1 MQEHSHTPHDGGG
14 ARDGDDTPVEGI
26 LPPGPEATEEE
37 RLQALLEEAER
48 EKSQFKALAQRAQAD
63 LINYRKRAEEERQE
77 VVGNAGAQLIL
88 RVLPVLD
95 DVERALAHADSEDA
109 QAGNGWLDGFRLIER
124 KLQGILAFEG
134 LQRIEAEGAFNPFE
148 HEVVGQFD
156 VAGRRE
162 GEILEVTR
170 QGYRMNGKVLR
181 PAQVVV
187 QASQRKEDD
196 PTNHNE
202 PNQRREA

>member
-1 MQEHSHTPHDGGG
+1 MQEHSHN
-14 ARDGDDTPVEGI
+14 ARDGEDMPIEGI
-26 LPPGPEATEEE
+26 LPPGPEATGEE

-48 EKSQFKALAQRAQAD
+48 EKAQFKALAQRAQAD
-63 LINYRKRAEEERQE
+63 LINYRKRADEERQE
-77 VVGNAGAQLIL
+77 LAGNAGAQVIL

-95 DVERALAHADSEDA
+95 DVERALAHADSEDP
-109 QAGNGWLDGFRLIER
+109 QSGNGWLDGFRLIER
-124 KLQGILAFEG
+124 KLQGVLAAEG
-134 LQRIEAEGAFNPFE
+134 LQRIEAKGPFNPFE
-148 HEVVGQFD
+148 HEVVGQLD
-156 VAGRRE
+156 VPGRRE

-187 QASQRKEDD
+187 QAGQRRDAD

>member
-1 MQEHSHTPHDGGG
+1 MQDHKFSAHDGEES
-14 ARDGDDTPVEGI
+14 PVEGI

-37 RLQALLEEAER
+37 RLQALVDEAER
-48 EKSQFKALAQRAQAD
+48 EKAQFKALAQRAQAD

-77 VVGNAGAQLIL
+77 LVANAGSQLIL

-95 DVERALAHADSEDA
+95 DVERALAHASAGASQPEDSWIE
-109 QAGNGWLDGFRLIER
+109 GFRLIER
-124 KLQGILAFEG
+124 KLQGILAAEG

-148 HEVVGQFD
+148 QEVVGQLD
-156 VAGRRE
+156 VPGRRE

-187 QASQRKEDD
+187 QASQRNDED

>member
-1 MQEHSHTPHDGGG
+1 MQEHSHN
-14 ARDGDDTPVEGI
+14 ARDGEDMPVEGI
-26 LPPGPEATEEE
+26 LPPGPEATGEE

-48 EKSQFKALAQRAQAD
+48 EKAQFKALAQRAQAD
-63 LINYRKRAEEERQE
+63 LINYRKRADEERRE
-77 VVGNAGAQLIL
+77 LAGNAGAQVIL

-95 DVERALAHADSEDA
+95 DVERALAHAGSEESN
-109 QAGNGWLDGFRLIER
+109 AGNGWLEGFRLIER
-124 KLQGILAFEG
+124 KLQGVLAAEG

-148 HEVVGQFD
+148 HEVVGQLD
-156 VAGRRE
+156 VPGRRE
-162 GEILEVTR
+162 SEILEVTR
-170 QGYRMNGKVLR
+170 RGYRMNGKVLR

-187 QASQRKEDD
+187 QAGQRRDAD

>member
-1 MQEHSHTPHDGGG
+1 MREHHHTPGEGG
-14 ARDGDDTPVEGI
+14 DTPVEGI
-26 LPPGPEATEEE
+26 LPPGPEANGEQ
-37 RLQALLEEAER
+37 RLQALLDEAER
-48 EKSQFKALAQRAQAD
+48 EKAQFKALAQRAQAD

-77 VVGNAGAQLIL
+77 LVGNAGAQLLL

-95 DVERALAHADSEDA
+95 DVERALAHAGGEAPPSE
-109 QAGNGWLDGFRLIER
+109 NGWLDGFRLIER
-124 KLQGILAFEG
+124 KLQGILAAEG

-148 HEVVGQFD
+148 HEVVGQLD
-156 VAGRRE
+156 VAGRGE

-187 QASQRKEDD
+187 QASQRKDAD
-196 PTNHNE
+196 AANHNE

>member
-1 MQEHSHTPHDGGG
+1 MQEHSHN
-14 ARDGDDTPVEGI
+14 ARDGEDMPIEGI
-26 LPPGPEATEEE
+26 LPPGPEATGEE

-48 EKSQFKALAQRAQAD
+48 EKAQFKALAQRAQAD
-63 LINYRKRAEEERQE
+63 LINYRKRADEERQE
-77 VVGNAGAQLIL
+77 LAGNAGAQVIL

-95 DVERALAHADSEDA
+95 DVERALAHADSEDP
-109 QAGNGWLDGFRLIER
+109 QSGNGWLEGFRLIER
-124 KLQGILAFEG
+124 KLQGVLAAEG

-148 HEVVGQFD
+148 HEVVGQLD
-156 VAGRRE
+156 VPGRRE

-187 QASQRKEDD
+187 QAGQRKDDD

-202 PNQRREA
+202 TNQRREA